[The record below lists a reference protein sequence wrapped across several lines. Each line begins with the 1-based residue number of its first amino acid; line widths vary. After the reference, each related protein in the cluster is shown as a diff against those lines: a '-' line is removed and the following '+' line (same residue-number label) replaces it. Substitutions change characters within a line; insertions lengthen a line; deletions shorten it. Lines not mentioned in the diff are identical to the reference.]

1 MEPSFQNIPD
11 NLYVPGF
18 FVEFS
23 TLVDEIPTDD
33 VEPVLLYVPMIS
45 TGTATPDEPTRVL
58 TPEHGRGLVGRGSI
72 GDRMITAFRAN
83 NPLKELWIIPVADDG
98 SAVKPIW
105 TFFVSEPPTQAGS
118 IFLYIGGQR
127 VQIAVNASDTEQQ
140 VAAAIVAK
148 LESSPDLLVEYVA
161 NSLKTPDAVTFTTT
175 TASDL
180 INHTAHGLTAGT
192 RIRFIEGTGTLP
204 PELDEGV
211 DYYVRSTGLVA
222 DSFTISEVPGTDGT
236 QRTFTTDASGA
247 VKYYVVPTFTVRGR
261 NGGMLLNDLDIQL
274 NYRSAAAGEKLPAGL
289 EVTWSRTTNGATDPD
304 LTNALA
310 ALTATDEGYD
320 YIGTPWLS
328 QIDDLK
334 TEVDARWAWDK
345 LVFGHVFAVKRETAA
360 NLITYGEERNSAHE
374 TIFGIENY
382 PTPEFEILGA
392 AMGQLSLTL
401 DDDPAVPEQ
410 TLVLNGVLPP
420 KRGNTGRWGITTRN
434 SVLAAGIA
442 TLLPGRSNTV
452 ALERARTTYK
462 TDADGNTDKTYR
474 DIAVPFI
481 EMRSTRY
488 LGRVV
493 KSKLRRKKYVPV
505 DSVLPKDSRTVND
518 TVIFNEFLAAYND
531 LVEVG
536 WLTNNNTFKERASVG
551 QDSNDPSR
559 INVLFANK
567 LVDQVRIVALM
578 NQQVR

>member
-18 FVEFS
+18 YVEFS
-23 TLVDEIPTDD
+23 TLVDNIPTDD
-33 VEPVLLYVPMIS
+33 IEPAFMYTPMIS
-45 TGTATPDEPTRVL
+45 AGTATPDEPVRVL
-58 TPEHGRGLVGRGSI
+58 TTEHGRGLLGRGSI
-72 GDRMITAFRAN
+72 GDRMVTAFRLN
-83 NPLKELWIIPVADDG
+83 NPLKELWVVPVEDDG

-105 TFFVSEPPTQAGS
+105 TFFVPEPPTQAGS

-127 VQIAVNASDTEQQ
+127 VQVPVNADDTEQE
-140 VAAAIVAK
+140 VATAIVAK
-148 LESSPDLLVEYVA
+148 IQASPDLLVEYVA

-211 DYYVRSTGLVA
+211 DYYVRSTGLVT
-222 DSFTISEVPGTDGT
+222 DSFTVSLEAGTNGT
-236 QRTFTTDASGA
+236 IKTFTTDATGA

-261 NGGMLLNDLDIQL
+261 NGGTLLNDLDIQL
-274 NYRSAAAGEKLPAGL
+274 NYKSSAAGEKLPAGL
-289 EVTWSRTTNGATDPD
+289 EVEWSRTTNGATDAD
-304 LTNALA
+304 LTNATA
-310 ALTATDEGYD
+310 ALSSTDDPYD
-320 YIGTPWLS
+320 YIATPWLS
-328 QIDDLK
+328 QLDDLQ
-334 TEVDARWAWDK
+334 TEVEARWAWNK
-345 LVFGHVFAVKRETAA
+345 LIFGHVFAVKRETAA
-360 NLITYGEERNSAHE
+360 NLITYGEARNNKHE
-374 TIFGIENY
+374 TIFGVESY
-382 PTPEFEILGA
+382 PTPDFEILGA
-392 AMGQLSLTL
+392 ALGQLSLTL

-410 TLVLNGVLPP
+410 TLVLKGVLPP
-420 KRGNTGRWGITTRN
+420 KRGNAGRWGITTRN
-434 SVLAAGIA
+434 SVLEAGIA
-442 TLLPGRSNTV
+442 TLLPGRTGTV

-462 TDADGNTDKTYR
+462 TDEDGNTDKTYR

-493 KSKLRRKKYVPV
+493 QTKLRRKKFVG
-505 DSVLPKDSRTVND
+505 DDNVLPTDGSTVSPK
-518 TVIFNEFLAAYND
+518 VVYNEFLAAYND
-531 LVEVG
+531 LVDVG
-536 WLTNNNTFKERASVG
+536 WLTNVDMFKERASVA

-559 INVLFANK
+559 LNVLFPNK